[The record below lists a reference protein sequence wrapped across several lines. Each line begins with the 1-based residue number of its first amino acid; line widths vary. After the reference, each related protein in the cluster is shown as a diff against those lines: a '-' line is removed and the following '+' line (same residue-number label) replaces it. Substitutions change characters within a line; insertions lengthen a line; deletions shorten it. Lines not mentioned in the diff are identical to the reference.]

1 MNILL
6 VLMVFCVV
14 ALIDLRPLIRERQK
28 KELVVYCSMFAA
40 VLALWILH
48 VLGVN
53 IPSPMLIA
61 GNFLKDVLRLS
72 Y

>member
-1 MNILL
+1 
-6 VLMVFCVV
+6 
-14 ALIDLRPLIRERQK
+14 
-28 KELVVYCSMFAA
+28 
-40 VLALWILH
+40 
-48 VLGVN
+48 LGVN